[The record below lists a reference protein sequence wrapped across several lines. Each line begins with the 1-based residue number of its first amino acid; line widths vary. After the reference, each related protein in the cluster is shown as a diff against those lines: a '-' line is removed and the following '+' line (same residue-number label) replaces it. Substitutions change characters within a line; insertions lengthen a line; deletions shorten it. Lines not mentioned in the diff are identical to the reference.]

1 MFRIVDFSHHTIL
14 ENFKDGDTL
23 VDMTAGNGNDT
34 LFMEQNFPNSKIF
47 AFDTQ
52 LEAIK
57 NTRTKVKNA
66 TVIHDTH
73 EHISKYVDEA
83 DLVLFNLGYL
93 PGGDETITTNKNS
106 TINAIKQSLN
116 ILKKNGLIIIVIYIG
131 HIEGYQESVYVDRF
145 CQDLNNSFDVFQY
158 KLMNKKDAPYINIIR
173 KK

>member
-23 VDMTAGNGNDT
+23 VDMTCGNGNDT
-34 LFMEQNFPNSKIF
+34 QFLEKHFPNSKIF

-52 LEAIK
+52 EEAIQ
-57 NTRTKVKNA
+57 NTKEKVENV

-73 EHISKYVDEA
+73 INIKTYVSEA
-83 DLVLFNLGYL
+83 DMVLFNLGYL

-106 TINAIKQSLN
+106 TVKAIKESLDVLN
-116 ILKKNGLIIIVIYIG
+116 KNGLIIIVIYIG
-131 HIEGYQESVYVDRF
+131 HIEGYEESIYVDKF
-145 CQDLNNSFDVFQY
+145 CNNLDNRFDVFQY
-158 KLMNKKDAPYINIIR
+158 KLINKKDAPYVNIIR